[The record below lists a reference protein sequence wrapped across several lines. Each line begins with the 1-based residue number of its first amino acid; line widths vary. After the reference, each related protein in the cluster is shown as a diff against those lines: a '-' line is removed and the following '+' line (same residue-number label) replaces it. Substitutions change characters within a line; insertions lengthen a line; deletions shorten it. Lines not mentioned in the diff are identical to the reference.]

1 MSSPI
6 RSIAL
11 AVALALL
18 AAPDLRA
25 QGSGKPAPEEQTGL
39 KVGEKAPGFTLNV
52 ELAQARAGLEV
63 ARGEAAKA
71 AQPEPRQ
78 PAMMTFAIHGY
89 EGVNEATE
97 FGPLKAEF
105 EKRGFLCRIVRSPRS
120 KTKTP
125 NQDRAK
131 AMVDALKDVEGD
143 IVLVGISN
151 QGMFMPLVAAERP
164 IRRIVMINAVV
175 PTPGKSFRE
184 AFDFK
189 EVFATDIAIELAQAA
204 PGMSEVCPLKE
215 LPKVEYV
222 YVSGEKDDAVR
233 PEWQQRAAREY
244 LHVEPVVVKG
254 AGHANIV
261 TKYTKEVVDA
271 ATKGL

>member
-1 MSSPI
+1 MISSPELSKLLVCTVLLVGGFS
-6 RSIAL
+6 RSN
-11 AVALALL
+11 
-18 AAPDLRA
+18 
-25 QGSGKPAPEEQTGL
+25 
-39 KVGEKAPGFTLNV
+39 EKNE
-52 ELAQARAGLEV
+52 ELAQARVELEV

-71 AQPEPRQ
+71 AVPEPRQ
-78 PAMMTFAIHGY
+78 PAMITFAIHGY
-89 EGVNEATE
+89 EGANEALE

-105 EKRGFLCRIVRSPRS
+105 EKRGFLCKIVRSPKT

-131 AMVDALKDVEGD
+131 VMVEAMKNVEGD

-151 QGMFMPLVAAERP
+151 HGLFMPLVAAERP

-189 EVFATDIAIELAQAA
+189 EVFATDVARQLAEAA
-204 PGMSEVCPLKE
+204 PGMAEVCPLKE

-222 YVSGEKDDAVR
+222 YVCGEKDDAIR
-233 PEWQQRAAREY
+233 PEWEQWAAREY
-244 LHVEPVVVKG
+244 LHVEPVVVTG
-254 AGHANIV
+254 AGHGNIV
-261 TKYTKEVVDA
+261 TKYAKEVVDA

>member
-1 MSSPI
+1 MIPSPELSKFLVCAVWLAGGI
-6 RSIAL
+6 ARSN
-11 AVALALL
+11 
-18 AAPDLRA
+18 
-25 QGSGKPAPEEQTGL
+25 E
-39 KVGEKAPGFTLNV
+39 N
-52 ELAQARAGLEV
+52 
-63 ARGEAAKA
+63 EAAGA
-71 AQPEPRQ
+71 TLPEPRQ
-78 PAMMTFAIHGY
+78 AATTTFVIHGY

-105 EKRGFLCRIVRSPRS
+105 EKRGFSCRIVRSPRS
-120 KTKTP
+120 KAP

-131 AMVDALKDVEGD
+131 AMVEALKDVEGD

-151 QGMFMPLVAAERP
+151 QGLFMPLVAAERP

-189 EVFATDIAIELAQAA
+189 EVFATEIAIQLAERA
-204 PGMSEVCPLKE
+204 PGMLEVCPLKE

-222 YVSGEKDDAVR
+222 YVCGEKDEAIR
-233 PEWQQRAAREY
+233 PEWEQRTAREF
-244 LHVEPVVVKG
+244 LHVEPVVVGG

-261 TKYTKEVVDA
+261 LKYVKEVVDA